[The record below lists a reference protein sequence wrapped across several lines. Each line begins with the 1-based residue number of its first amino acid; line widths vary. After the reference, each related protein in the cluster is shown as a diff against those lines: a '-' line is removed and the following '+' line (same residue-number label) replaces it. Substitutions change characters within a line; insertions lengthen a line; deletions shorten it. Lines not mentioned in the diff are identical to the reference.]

1 MAQFKYE
8 PIDLEGPAFRLVQLL
23 KGNNDDIQCEL
34 FQAWLHQSEGVIS
47 YEAFSYTWGSVE
59 KTDNI
64 KVNGR
69 IMGVTQNLYLA
80 LRHLRFEDKDR
91 ILWIDAICIDQDNIK
106 ERGHQ
111 VQQMAEIYNKAE
123 RVIIW
128 LGTATYETKVVMDS
142 MKQLQEESINYA
154 CNDWK
159 VSDQRWVNIWLAVQP
174 KLRSVHTNLM
184 ARQREGL
191 ESLLGQSWFKRVWI
205 LQEVANAQA
214 AVVVCGTKSVSARI
228 FALIPFLLGLK
239 PDPHCQAVLDI
250 LPGYSRKD
258 SWWCQKR
265 DLHTLLVKFSKSEA
279 TDPRDIIYALLGMS
293 SDAYDTDLLRADY
306 TKSVQDVI
314 QDATSFLL
322 SLHELHHTKY
332 DLPAWTLPQF
342 LQNVDSL
349 SSVVLNWA
357 LERGYGAM
365 VELLLKRE
373 DVDVSSIDKDGKT
386 LLLRIAERGSEEMM
400 KLLLKQEDVDV
411 NSKDK
416 DGRTPLSWAAERGN
430 EEMVKL
436 LLKQEDVDV
445 NSKDKDGRTPL
456 SWAAE
461 RGDEGGRTW
470 FPWAAERGN
479 VEVVE
484 LLLKREDVDVNSKDK
499 DGRTPLSWA
508 AERGDKDGRTPF
520 SWTAER
526 GNVEVVE
533 LLLKRED
540 VDVNSEDKDGKTPLS
555 WARGNEVMRLLVK
568 AERRRRELEVEA
580 ERRRHELENGSII
593 MLAIGYCILKCRSKI
608 KTR

>member
-1 MAQFKYE
+1 M
-8 PIDLEGPAFRLVQLL
+8 LFR
-23 KGNNDDIQCEL
+23 
-34 FQAWLHQSEGVIS
+34 S
-47 YEAFSYTWGSVE
+47 
-59 KTDNI
+59 
-64 KVNGR
+64 
-69 IMGVTQNLYLA
+69 
-80 LRHLRFEDKDR
+80 
-91 ILWIDAICIDQDNIK
+91 
-106 ERGHQ
+106 
-111 VQQMAEIYNKAE
+111 
-123 RVIIW
+123 
-128 LGTATYETKVVMDS
+128 
-142 MKQLQEESINYA
+142 
-154 CNDWK
+154 
-159 VSDQRWVNIWLAVQP
+159 
-174 KLRSVHTNLM
+174 
-184 ARQREGL
+184 
-191 ESLLGQSWFKRVWI
+191 
-205 LQEVANAQA
+205 
-214 AVVVCGTKSVSARI
+214 
-228 FALIPFLLGLK
+228 
-239 PDPHCQAVLDI
+239 
-250 LPGYSRKD
+250 
-258 SWWCQKR
+258 
-265 DLHTLLVKFSKSEA
+265 
-279 TDPRDIIYALLGMS
+279 MS

-416 DGRTPLSWAAERGN
+416 DGRTPLSWAAERG
-430 EEMVKL
+430 
-436 LLKQEDVDV
+436 
-445 NSKDKDGRTPL
+445 
-456 SWAAE
+456 
-461 RGDEGGRTW
+461 DEGGRTW

-499 DGRTPLSWA
+499 Y
-508 AERGDKDGRTPF
+508 
-520 SWTAER
+520 
-526 GNVEVVE
+526 
-533 LLLKRED
+533 
-540 VDVNSEDKDGKTPLS
+540 GKTPLS